1 MVDTNIPCC
10 LELLVNNSVLLG
22 EPVDTIVGLSHPPDG
37 STDGV
42 CLVSHGHTSGGLVNL
57 GDVDL
62 DAGVVLGG
70 QDTVTGGALPWDV
83 KINIISGF
91 VLHVDLVICSSL
103 KKIRDPILVDDHQ

>member
-22 EPVDTIVGLSHPPDG
+22 EPVDTIVRLSHPPDG

-42 CLVSHGHTSGGLVNL
+42 CLISHGHTSGGLVNL

-70 QDTVTGGALPWDV
+70 QDTVAGGTLSEIFHNLARFLYFWGDFLTR
-83 KINIISGF
+83 N
-91 VLHVDLVICSSL
+91 SL
-103 KKIRDPILVDDHQ
+103 Q

>member
-1 MVDTNIPCC
+1 MQVNSEQASFIPQRCWMGRSSKVFG
-10 LELLVNNSVLLG
+10 EDSVLLG
-22 EPVDTIVGLSHPPDG
+22 EPVDTIVRLSHPPDG

-70 QDTVTGGALPWDV
+70 QDTVTGGALPETFH
-83 KINIISGF
+83 I
-91 VLHVDLVICSSL
+91 
-103 KKIRDPILVDDHQ
+103 